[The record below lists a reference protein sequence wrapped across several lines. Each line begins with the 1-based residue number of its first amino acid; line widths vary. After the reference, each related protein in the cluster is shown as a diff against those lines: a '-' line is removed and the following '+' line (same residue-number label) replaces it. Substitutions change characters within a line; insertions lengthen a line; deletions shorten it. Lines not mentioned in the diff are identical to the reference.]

1 MMSALHVAFVQHAQI
16 SKIKTFKANTIWT
29 HYDLTIILFLK
40 DTVKNEKLVEKVLQE
55 A

>member
-40 DTVKNEKLVEKVLQE
+40 DTVTI
-55 A
+55 

>member
-29 HYDLTIILFLK
+29 HYDLTIILFLIDRAIFLK
-40 DTVKNEKLVEKVLQE
+40 DTVTQ
-55 A
+55 